1 MLEMQYV
8 VKHGDEPQK
17 EISAPN
23 IVEAENQV
31 KRALIEKGASILNVT
46 FIGDTGSIIESTN
59 GTFQIKQVL

>member
-1 MLEMQYV
+1 MQYI
-8 VKHGDEPQK
+8 VKQKGEPQK

-31 KRALIEKGASILNVT
+31 KRELREKGANILNVT

-59 GTFQIKQVL
+59 GIFQIKQVL